1 MHGVSSVNFV
11 ESIPTLNALS
21 LATNKQ
27 SVSIGRINLGKMG
40 TSKQD
45 VYQRFI
51 ISTIFIERIFRIA
64 LLLR

>member
-1 MHGVSSVNFV
+1 MNFV

-51 ISTIFIERIFRIA
+51 ILYLDILFSMHISKRIKI
-64 LLLR
+64 